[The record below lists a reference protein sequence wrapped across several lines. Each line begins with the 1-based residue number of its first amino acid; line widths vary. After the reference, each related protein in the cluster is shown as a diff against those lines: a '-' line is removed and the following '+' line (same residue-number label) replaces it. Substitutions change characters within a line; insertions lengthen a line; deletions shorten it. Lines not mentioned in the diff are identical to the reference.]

1 MVDFPLIEIR
11 EPGRAVRRVV
21 VNRALEIGR
30 DCDGELLD
38 DEGVSRR
45 HVKLVPSPLGLSIV
59 DLGSRNGTLINGA
72 TLETRAVLAPGD
84 VVRLGHTE
92 IVVVQPVL
100 AATVPASRR
109 TALASAVELVIPA
122 PPVLPP
128 VVVVPSRLS
137 VFTQWVLRGGETP
150 EGMPT
155 FRNYLEFPRR
165 IPLPFWHAVRAA
177 SIIGYVALC
186 VAMFIRPAGALF
198 TFFKVIVP
206 LLPILF
212 FVAPG
217 LWRNICPLAAANQ
230 TPRLLGF
237 SRARTTPDW
246 LRKRSFVVASVLFF
260 GIAGARLALFNNNAS
275 ATGVLLSLTI
285 INAFIAGL
293 AFTGKSGWC
302 SSICPLLPLQR
313 VYGQT
318 PLVLVANTHC
328 NPCVS
333 CTTNCFDFKP
343 QPAFQADLHSAD
355 PQWSAPRK
363 LFASALPGF
372 VLGFFTLVG
381 RTDLSAVHVYERL
394 ALYVIVSIGS
404 YYVVSALLPLTV
416 AMVTAIYASAAIN
429 IFYWYAS
436 VTLASSLGTI
446 IGQHVAWVHWPI
458 QIVVAALTVVWISR
472 TYWSERRYLVDTGVL
487 PTLLKISAKTPS
499 AAPAESVPDAGEVR
513 FRPDDTT
520 VSVEIGASL
529 LEVAERA
536 GRSIEAGCRMG
547 VCGADPVA
555 VLGGM
560 ECLSPPDQEEQ
571 NTLRRLGLA
580 DSTRMACCARLQSGS
595 VDVSLTPE
603 PAPPGGAGSRPARFD
618 RSISSVVV
626 IGNGIAGVTAA
637 DFVRRGHPD
646 CEVHLVGMESHV
658 LYNRMG
664 ISRLVYGRSAMTGLY
679 LLGEQWY
686 PDNNITVWLNTIATR
701 IDLDLRRV
709 VLGTGEQL
717 FYDRLILA
725 MGSSSTVPPI
735 EGFGQPGTFVMR
747 SAADAM
753 QIRSYSQQ
761 NSSREAVVAGGG
773 LLGLEAAFA
782 LHSLGLHVTVLER
795 GRRLLSRQID
805 ARCSELVQ
813 AHFDRLGIRVL
824 YGGESSALSGDHR
837 IETLTLRDG
846 RTLPCD
852 VFLAAVGIKPN
863 AALAEK
869 AGIAVNRGILVDD
882 RMQTSVPGVFAAGD
896 VAEHDGLV
904 LGLWPIGAKQG
915 ETAAVNA
922 LGGDTRLTAEIP
934 ATILKG
940 VELELS
946 SVGRLEPEPTDEIIV
961 SEDASVPSYRRLVVS
976 RGVLVGAIVLG
987 HHPDELA
994 AATAAVKKR
1003 VLLDDDELGQLR
1015 AGNWRALKDGGRPV
1029 SPGSALTGQH

>member
-11 EPGRAVRRVV
+11 EPGRPVRRVV
-21 VNRALEIGR
+21 VNRAIEVGR

-38 DEGVSRR
+38 DDGVSRR

-59 DLGSRNGTLINGA
+59 DLGSRNGTLINGT
-72 TLETRAVLAPGD
+72 TLESRAVLAPGD

-109 TALASAVELVIPA
+109 TSLASAVELVIPA

-128 VVVVPSRLS
+128 VVVPPSRLS
-137 VFTQWVLRGGETP
+137 TFAQWVMRGGEAP

-155 FRNYLEFPRR
+155 FRNYMEFPRR
-165 IPLPFWHAVRAA
+165 VPLAFWHVVRVT
-177 SIIGYVALC
+177 SIVAYIALC

-230 TPRLLGF
+230 TPRVLGF
-237 SRARTTPDW
+237 SRAGTAPDW
-246 LRKRSFVVASVLFF
+246 LRKRSFIVASVLFF

-293 AFTGKSGWC
+293 VFTGKSGWC
-302 SSICPLLPLQR
+302 SSMCPLLPLQR

-318 PLVLVANTHC
+318 PFVVVPNSHC

-343 QPAFQADLHSAD
+343 QPAFQADLHNPD
-355 PQWSAPRK
+355 PQWSGPRK

-381 RTDLSAVHVYERL
+381 RTGLSDVHVYERL

-404 YYVVSALLPLTV
+404 YFVVSAILPLTV

-436 VTLASSLGTI
+436 VTLAGSLGTI

-458 QIVVAALTVVWISR
+458 QIVVAVLTVIWISR

-487 PTLLKISAKTPS
+487 PTMLKISAKTPS
-499 AAPAESVPDAGEVR
+499 AAPAKSIPDAGEVR
-513 FRPDDTT
+513 FLPDDTT

-529 LEVAERA
+529 LEVAERE

-555 VLGGM
+555 VLNGM
-560 ECLSPPDQEEQ
+560 ECLSAPDQEEQ

-603 PAPPGGAGSRPARFD
+603 PAPPGGAGARPARFD

-646 CEVHLVGMESHV
+646 CEVHLVGLESHV

-686 PDNNITVWLNTIATR
+686 HGQ
-701 IDLDLRRV
+701 RR
-709 VLGTGEQL
+709 
-717 FYDRLILA
+717 DRL
-725 MGSSSTVPPI
+725 
-735 EGFGQPGTFVMR
+735 
-747 SAADAM
+747 
-753 QIRSYSQQ
+753 
-761 NSSREAVVAGGG
+761 
-773 LLGLEAAFA
+773 
-782 LHSLGLHVTVLER
+782 
-795 GRRLLSRQID
+795 
-805 ARCSELVQ
+805 
-813 AHFDRLGIRVL
+813 
-824 YGGESSALSGDHR
+824 
-837 IETLTLRDG
+837 
-846 RTLPCD
+846 
-852 VFLAAVGIKPN
+852 
-863 AALAEK
+863 
-869 AGIAVNRGILVDD
+869 
-882 RMQTSVPGVFAAGD
+882 
-896 VAEHDGLV
+896 AEHD
-904 LGLWPIGAKQG
+904 
-915 ETAAVNA
+915 
-922 LGGDTRLTAEIP
+922 R
-934 ATILKG
+934 
-940 VELELS
+940 
-946 SVGRLEPEPTDEIIV
+946 
-961 SEDASVPSYRRLVVS
+961 
-976 RGVLVGAIVLG
+976 
-987 HHPDELA
+987 HPD
-994 AATAAVKKR
+994 R
-1003 VLLDDDELGQLR
+1003 
-1015 AGNWRALKDGGRPV
+1015 
-1029 SPGSALTGQH
+1029 S